1 MVLVNFDMK
10 TRLLAC
16 FYIEEAYIN
25 TLFIIQNIPMK
36 LYFITGNESKFK
48 EVEWVISNKIE
59 LIKFPADLPEPQTTD
74 LREISRVKALAAW
87 ELVKKPVIVDD
98 TGNYFDAY
106 HDFPGPFAK
115 FAYKQLWFEWFKKLL
130 NWVTN
135 TWWMTTVVSYMDE
148 TLIEPLQFIGTVTG
162 EWKFDHL
169 DNTSLIDPNM
179 PYNNILYPEWSLAP
193 VTQNM
198 DRRLSERNQRVRAIK
213 EFNKWV
219 ENQL

>member
-1 MVLVNFDMK
+1 
-10 TRLLAC
+10 
-16 FYIEEAYIN
+16 
-25 TLFIIQNIPMK
+25 MK
-36 LYFITGNESKFK
+36 LYFITGNDSKFK
-48 EVEWVISNKIE
+48 EVQWVISNKIE

-130 NWVTN
+130 TGVVN
-135 TWWMTTVVSYMDE
+135 TGWMTTVVSYMDE
-148 TLIEPLQFIGTVTG
+148 TLTEPLQFIGTVTG
-162 EWKFDHL
+162 EWRFDHL
-169 DNTSLIDPNM
+169 DNISLIDPNM
-179 PYNNILYPEWSLAP
+179 PYNNILYPEWSLTP

-198 DRRLSERNQRVRAIK
+198 DRRLSERNQRVRAIE

-219 ENQL
+219 ENQ